1 MSASSA
7 EHCDLVTPVQNFL
20 SRIVWKLVAY
30 DVSGNVFISKEFDT
44 YQCLNAGAA
53 IAAEHPFYDYH
64 EIIKTEVPLH

>member
-20 SRIVWKLVAY
+20 SRIVWQLICY
-30 DVSGNVFISKEFDT
+30 DAAGSIIVSKMFDT
-44 YQCLNAGAA
+44 YRCLDAA
-53 IAAEHPFYDYH
+53 SVIAAEHPFYDHH